1 MPCPKNDVDE
11 WRSMEKTHITLK
23 EGGNGGSPRYMAW
36 GNPAESGLNAKS
48 QPNEC
53 RRPYKLVIPVYKSI
67 HQSHL
72 KWERLF
78 NDSSARGKRCR
89 FTFCFR
95 LRPECYDCKGQITEK
110 ARQKSGSEVLVSLNS
125 NHMTHGVKPTVS
137 YCFFPHLS
145 THDTIRIHMS
155 PFWFQYR
162 YETMQYHII
171 SLWNLRH
178 VSSQIGKPLTSS
190 CLVRHIMQFFVSH
203 QESRWT
209 CGLLAKSSGFL
220 LMTI

>member
-1 MPCPKNDVDE
+1 
-11 WRSMEKTHITLK
+11 MEKTHITLK

-36 GNPAESGLNAKS
+36 GSPAESGLNAKS

-53 RRPYKLVIPVYKSI
+53 RTPYKLVIPVYKSI

-72 KWERLF
+72 KWKRLF
-78 NDSSARGKRCR
+78 NDPSARGKRCR

-125 NHMTHGVKPTVS
+125 NHMTHGVKLTVS

-145 THDTIRIHMS
+145 THDTIRIHIR
-155 PFWFQYR
+155 YR
-162 YETMQYHII
+162 YENHYE
-171 SLWNLRH
+171 
-178 VSSQIGKPLTSS
+178 TSG
-190 CLVRHIMQFFVSH
+190 
-203 QESRWT
+203 T
-209 CGLLAKSSGFL
+209 
-220 LMTI
+220 